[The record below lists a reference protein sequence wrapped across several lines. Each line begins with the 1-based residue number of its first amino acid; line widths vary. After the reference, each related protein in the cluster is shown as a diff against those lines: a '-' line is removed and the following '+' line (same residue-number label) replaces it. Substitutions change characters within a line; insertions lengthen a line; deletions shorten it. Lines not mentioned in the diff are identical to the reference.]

1 MTIGFGEVDSVPPED
16 IEVEYNLVLEFVA
29 KNNRDNDF
37 VAVQG
42 IDMLDENLIY
52 YFPRSTCQQDAKMLA
67 ASITTQPW
75 DRRKSFNSLNKRFK
89 QVLGAVG
96 AAAIRAGALWRNHAQ

>member
-1 MTIGFGEVDSVPPED
+1 LGGEKTKELIHGAIYS
-16 IEVEYNLVLEFVA
+16 
-29 KNNRDNDF
+29 ND
-37 VAVQG
+37 
-42 IDMLDENLIY
+42 
-52 YFPRSTCQQDAKMLA
+52 KMLA

-75 DRRKSFNSLNKRFK
+75 DQRKSFNSLNKRFK